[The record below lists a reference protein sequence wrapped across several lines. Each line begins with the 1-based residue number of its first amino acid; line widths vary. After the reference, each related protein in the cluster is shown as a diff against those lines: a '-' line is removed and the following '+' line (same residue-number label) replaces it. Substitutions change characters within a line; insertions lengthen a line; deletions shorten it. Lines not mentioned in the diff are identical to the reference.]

1 MSIFY
6 SKSQGGFYDD
16 SVHPTL
22 PSDAVEITTTQ
33 WQTLLEGQ
41 SQGQQIVGDANGNPI
56 LQAYPAPAL
65 ADVKTAALR
74 QIDSDAE
81 TLRGLYITANSG
93 QIATYIMKFNDASA
107 FKTAGYAGTVPG
119 LVQSEMAA
127 TGQTAQQAADAI
139 IAQYM
144 AWNTLAASIETVR
157 RKAKVAVGAAADSAG
172 VQTAVTTAETG
183 FAQIQ
188 QAAGTQSI

>member
-16 SVHPTL
+16 SIHTTI
-22 PSDAVEITTTQ
+22 PSDAVEITVEQ
-33 WQTLLEGQ
+33 WQALLEGQ
-41 SQGQQIVGDANGNPI
+41 SGGQQIVGDANGNPI

-65 ADVKTAALR
+65 PDQKTAALK
-74 QIDSDAE
+74 QIDDDAE
-81 TLRGLYITANSG
+81 ALRGLYITANSG

-107 FKTAGYAGTVPG
+107 FKTAGYTGTVPG

-139 IAQYM
+139 IAQYT

-157 RKAKVAVGAAADSAG
+157 RTAKVAVGAASDSAG
-172 VQTAVTTAETG
+172 VQAGVTAAETG
-183 FAQIQ
+183 FAQIK
-188 QAAGTQSI
+188 QAAGSQSI